1 MANVLLLTD
10 SRGSKFQTTIDLEL
24 QRRHSTCSIKVE
36 YVRGGTIETVT
47 EKGLK
52 LLKERHYDACYLFAG
67 VNDLT
72 KQYAKRYC
80 VLSYYDIPSLVDSI
94 TDEYE
99 TARSKL
105 LKLTPNII
113 ICHLIGISLADYNKL
128 DEGGMSHD
136 QKIINMSTYHVNHA
150 INSMNSD
157 RNAIGPWLSD
167 SIHANINGRHVHK
180 YARLIDGL
188 HPTDQTLKIWAKKI
202 ITSIETLHI

>member
-1 MANVLLLTD
+1 M
-10 SRGSKFQTTIDLEL
+10 
-24 QRRHSTCSIKVE
+24 
-36 YVRGGTIETVT
+36 
-47 EKGLK
+47 
-52 LLKERHYDACYLFAG
+52 
-67 VNDLT
+67 NDLT

-80 VLSYYDIPSLVDSI
+80 VLSYDNIPNLVDSI
-94 TDEYE
+94 TNEFE

-105 LKLTPNII
+105 IELIPNTI

-128 DEGGMSHD
+128 DEGAMSQD

-188 HPTDQTLKIWAKKI
+188 HPTDQTLKIWANKI

>member
-1 MANVLLLTD
+1 MATVLLLMD
-10 SRGSKFQTTIDLEL
+10 SRGSKFQTIIDREV
-24 QRRHSTCSIKVE
+24 QRRHSSCTIKVE
-36 YVRGGTIETVT
+36 FTRGGTIESIT

-52 LLKERHYDACYLFAG
+52 LLKEKHYDACYLFAG

-80 VLSYYDIPSLVDSI
+80 VLSYDNIPNLVDSI
-94 TDEYE
+94 TNDFE

-105 LKLTPNII
+105 IELIPNTI

-128 DEGGMSHD
+128 DEGVMSQD

-188 HPTDQTLKIWAKKI
+188 HPTDQTLKIWANKI
-202 ITSIETLHI
+202 ITSIETLHV